1 MARSDD
7 DRGECVRW
15 YLYLRVREEL
25 DRAVPLREVARR
37 TGIAAPQLSLLINGG
52 STGGLLSLIRYADQS
67 GRSPGELLDEAL
79 RWWEKG
85 GGRAYAEAQQY
96 EILQRKHT
104 PKSAKRPPIPSNR

>member
-1 MARSDD
+1 MTRSSD

-25 DRAVPLREVARR
+25 DRAVPLREVSRR

-52 STGGLLSLIRYADQS
+52 SSGGLLSLIRYADKS

-79 RWWEKG
+79 RWWER

-96 EILQRKHT
+96 EIIQRKT
-104 PKSAKRPPIPSNR
+104 APESSKRASVPAKR

>member
-1 MARSDD
+1 MTRSSD
-7 DRGECVRW
+7 DRGESVRW

-52 STGGLLSLIRYADQS
+52 SSGGLLSLIRYADKS

-79 RWWEKG
+79 RWWER
-85 GGRAYAEAQQY
+85 GGRAYAETQQY
-96 EILQRKHT
+96 EIIQRKRA
-104 PKSAKRPPIPSNR
+104 PESSKRASVPTKR

>member
-1 MARSDD
+1 MARSSD
-7 DRGECVRW
+7 DRGESVRW

-52 STGGLLSLIRYADQS
+52 SSGGLLSLIRYADKS

-79 RWWEKG
+79 RWWER
-85 GGRAYAEAQQY
+85 GGREYAETQQY
-96 EILQRKHT
+96 EILQRKTT
-104 PKSAKRPPIPSNR
+104 PKSVKRTSTPARG

>member
-1 MARSDD
+1 MARSTD
-7 DRGECVRW
+7 DRGEAVRW

-52 STGGLLSLIRYADQS
+52 SSGGLLSLIRYADKS

-79 RWWEKG
+79 RWWERS
-85 GGRAYAEAQQY
+85 GRSYAETQAY
-96 EILQRKHT
+96 EILQRKT
-104 PKSAKRPPIPSNR
+104 APKSSRRASVPASK